1 MVDEL
6 LFVDENTTEA
16 RLQIRKDNLL
26 AADGYFSSGGL
37 VEAMAQT
44 AAAGT
49 GYLHRAKGEAVPVGY
64 IGAIQNLEI
73 SDWPAW
79 DDSIRMEVR
88 QVTQVLQVSVVSG
101 KVWLDQKMIARCEM
115 KIFITQPVAT
125 TH

>member
-6 LFVDENTTEA
+6 LFVDEKTTEA
-16 RLQIRKDNLL
+16 RLQIRRDNLL

-49 GYLHRAKGEAVPVGY
+49 GYLHRANGQAVPVGY
-64 IGAIQNLEI
+64 IGAIQNLQI
-73 SDWPAW
+73 NAWPAW
-79 DDSIRMEVR
+79 EDSIRMEVR

-101 KVWLDQKMIARCEM
+101 EVWLDDKMIARCEM
-115 KIFITQPVAT
+115 KIFITHPVQAT
-125 TH
+125 P